1 MTEQEFMQQNPDAEF
16 IGMIKVGN
24 RGVPMYFT
32 DREKYNAKRDRV
44 WDSGLD
50 FECRIIKGK
59 K

>member
-1 MTEQEFMQQNPDAEF
+1 MTDKEFIEQHPDAEF

-24 RGVPMYFT
+24 CGVPMYFT
-32 DREKYNAKRDRV
+32 DHAQYEAKLDRV
-44 WDSGLD
+44 WDSGHD